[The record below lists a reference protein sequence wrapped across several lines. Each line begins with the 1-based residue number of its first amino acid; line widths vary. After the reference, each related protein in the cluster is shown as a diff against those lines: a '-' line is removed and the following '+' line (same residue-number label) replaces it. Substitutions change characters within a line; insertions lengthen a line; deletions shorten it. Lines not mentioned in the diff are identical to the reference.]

1 MEPEPVGDR
10 NFMAVQLRGARS
22 SAASLERDLMKK
34 KGRSFFCAKNR
45 EEQMIKGD
53 TRNVRKYQSRLGK
66 ALGLYSH

>member
-34 KGRSFFCAKNR
+34 KGAHFFAPKT
-45 EEQMIKGD
+45 EK
-53 TRNVRKYQSRLGK
+53 SR
-66 ALGLYSH
+66 